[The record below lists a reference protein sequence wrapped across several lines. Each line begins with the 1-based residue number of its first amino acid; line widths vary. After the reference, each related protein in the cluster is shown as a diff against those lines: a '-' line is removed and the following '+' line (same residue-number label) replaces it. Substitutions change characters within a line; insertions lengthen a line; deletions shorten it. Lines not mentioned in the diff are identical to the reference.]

1 MIILTR
7 GMKVKISMP
16 INQYFKQAFREFLS
30 IIACLPIILAFIS
43 LSPAALAFADTP
55 RLEPTKCWFDIPS
68 GHAAKCWFLYV
79 TENRTTNA
87 KREIVLPVAL
97 LSTPIKKKYDDP
109 LLYLEGGPGY
119 SPNLVRDTIDDW
131 WDWIESTPWA
141 QERDLLLLD
150 QRGTLS
156 AKPAL
161 NCPEFQNP
169 AFKRL
174 GENGFPYTEWRELL
188 IKTAD
193 QCLQRLDQT
202 GADLS
207 AYNSTES
214 AADIAD
220 LLVLLDIKQANIYSI
235 SYGTRLALT
244 FIQHHPQYARAVI
257 LDSVYP
263 PEVDAFVDAPV
274 GVFGSFQRLFE
285 DCAADGFC
293 NQQYPN
299 LKQEFLNLYQ
309 QLQNEPFHISIDD
322 ADTRKPEVITITAQS
337 LVLMFFEAF
346 YEKRDITLLP
356 RLIYELKNGRG
367 ELAASFI
374 DELLLSSQSSFS
386 DGLYFSVECG
396 EEYTNT
402 NLAQQQIEAKRYS
415 PYALPVTDY
424 YDLMIICPF
433 WPSTNYKAAVN
444 TPIYSNIP
452 ALVLVG
458 RYDPITPPYAAKLA
472 AARLMNSYFFE
483 FPDVGHGVTSSNMCG
498 DRLIVEFLNNPAV
511 QPIHECLGVLEKP
524 DFR

>member
-1 MIILTR
+1 MITSMLE
-7 GMKVKISMP
+7 MKVKISMP
-16 INQYFKQAFREFLS
+16 INQYLKQAFTGFLS
-30 IIACLPIILAFIS
+30 NIPCLSMVFAFIGFF
-43 LSPAALAFADTP
+43 LTAPAFADTP

-68 GHAAKCWFLYV
+68 RHTAKCWFLYV
-79 TENRTTNA
+79 TENRTTNV

-97 LSTPIKKKYDDP
+97 LSTPDKKKYNDP
-109 LLYLEGGPGY
+109 VLYLEGGPGY
-119 SPNLVRDTIDDW
+119 SPNLIRDTIDDW
-131 WDWIESTPWA
+131 WDWIESTPWS

-156 AKPAL
+156 AKPSL

-169 AFKRL
+169 AFKHL
-174 GENGFPYTEWRELL
+174 GENGFPYIEWHKLL

-193 QCLQRLDQT
+193 QCLQRLHQT
-202 GADLS
+202 GAELS

-220 LLVLLDIKQANIYSI
+220 LLVLLDIKQVNIYSI

-244 FIQHHPQYARAVI
+244 FIQNHPQLARAVI

-263 PEVDAFVDAPV
+263 PEVDAFVDAPA
-274 GVFGSFQRLFE
+274 GIFSSFQRLFE
-285 DCAADGFC
+285 DCAADEFC

-299 LKQEFLNLYQ
+299 LKQEFLNLYH
-309 QLQNEPFHISIDD
+309 QLQNEPFRIPIDD
-322 ADTRKPEVITITAQS
+322 ADTRKPKVITITAQS

-346 YEKRDITLLP
+346 YDKRDITLLP

-374 DELLLSSQSSFS
+374 DDLLLSSQSSFS

-396 EEYTNT
+396 EEYSST
-402 NLAQQQIEAKRYS
+402 NLTQQQIEAKRYS

-483 FPDVGHGVTSSNMCG
+483 FPDVGHGVASGNMCSES
-498 DRLIVEFLNNPAV
+498 LIVEFINNPTV
-511 QPIHECLGVLEKP
+511 HPIHKCLGTLEKP